1 MARNVETDIH
11 EMDGL
16 LFEMTEEIASK
27 LRDDAVAAAID
38 AEVKKDKWAWAVVSV
53 ASVKLRKKFGHAW
66 RGMEGVIQ
74 FSNGYETVKLI
85 RVIPPGWRQIEPEVV
100 YYRKLKSGKY
110 SKSECEL
117 AVSYVLAFFRST

>member
-1 MARNVETDIH
+1 MARNIEMDIH

-38 AEVKKDKWAWAVVSV
+38 AEVKKDKWMRAVVSV
-53 ASVKLRKKFGHAW
+53 ASSKLYEKFGHLW
-66 RGMEGVIQ
+66 RGMEGIMK
-74 FSNGYETVKLI
+74 FSDGDETVKLI
-85 RVIPPGWRQIEPEVV
+85 RVIPPGWREAEPTLV
-100 YYRKLKSGKY
+100 YRRKLKSGRY
-110 SKSECEL
+110 SKSDCDI